1 MFGKSGIV
9 TPDFFIHKSEVKQSE
24 AGRLRDEHYRARPG
38 NHDS

>member
-24 AGRLRDEHYRARPG
+24 AGRAQR
-38 NHDS
+38 